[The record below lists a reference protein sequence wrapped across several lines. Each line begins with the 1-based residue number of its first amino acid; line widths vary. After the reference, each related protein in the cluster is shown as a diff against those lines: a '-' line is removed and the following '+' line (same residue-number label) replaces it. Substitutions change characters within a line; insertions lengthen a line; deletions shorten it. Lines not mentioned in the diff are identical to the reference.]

1 MLFNSVLEA
10 FANAIRQVKEINGI
24 QFGKEEIK
32 LSFFTG
38 DMIIYIKNP
47 SLEPSLWSGSL
58 EGVILIGHSRC

>member
-1 MLFNSVLEA
+1 MLFNSVLGA

-58 EGVILIGHSRC
+58 KGVILIGHSRC